1 MQFFETLHVEVGD
14 TIGITIVMPGMI
26 ESEITKGKFV
36 SDDGELSVKPPDQRD
51 VSVVSFMKP

>member
-1 MQFFETLHVEVGD
+1 MEVED
-14 TIGITIVMPGMI
+14 TIGITIAMSGMI

-51 VSVVSFMKP
+51 VSVVLFMKP

>member
-1 MQFFETLHVEVGD
+1 VQFFETLHVEVGD
-14 TIGITIVMPGMI
+14 TIGITRVMPGMI

>member
-1 MQFFETLHVEVGD
+1 VEVGD
-14 TIGITIVMPGMI
+14 TIGITIVIWGMI

-36 SDDGELSVKPPDQRD
+36 SDDGELSVKPPHQRD

>member
-1 MQFFETLHVEVGD
+1 MPN

-26 ESEITKGKFV
+26 ETEITKGKFV
-36 SDDGELSVKPPDQRD
+36 SDDGELSVKPPDQHN

>member
-1 MQFFETLHVEVGD
+1 MGD
-14 TIGITIVMPGMI
+14 TIGITVMMPGMF